1 MPSYHHS
8 SHDIR
13 AIGGVKLKNCLRT
26 LFETA
31 VMLGFRYG
39 EDYDGC
45 RKATWLDLNI
55 PGWKARAEARR
66 EEELEQERVW
76 GFDVGWRLATEE
88 CTLKASKPHV
98 PHPSLPSLCSVS
110 SVATQTIPLPLL
122 KSDTAPPLAPS
133 LSTTATQ
140 TDAPGFPD
148 PPHASLRPSLFETT
162 PQKSTPSVSAPA
174 AAVSED
180 DEDDTDADVWHEA
193 PEPAPDK
200 NHSPPVFAAFREFAA
215 AAQARTSPSLLSFA
229 FDAYLAHSS
238 DNYLDSTPKITRTRY
253 PKPPFST
260 SSSSYTP
267 APTRAGN
274 PSLDWGHDPRL
285 RDLSRALTALGWSAC
300 TVDLIPLA
308 TSSVQVAGSS
318 AAPLAPAAARASDGD
333 DGDDG

>member
-1 MPSYHHS
+1 MPSHHHS
-8 SHDIR
+8 LSSPWPDDSKGGSLILSIVPDDIR

-98 PHPSLPSLCSVS
+98 PTPSLPSLCSVS

-122 KSDTAPPLAPS
+122 KRTRP
-133 LSTTATQ
+133 
-140 TDAPGFPD
+140 
-148 PPHASLRPSLFETT
+148 ASPIH
-162 PQKSTPSVSAPA
+162 P
-174 AAVSED
+174 VSED
-180 DEDDTDADVWHEA
+180 DEDDTDADVWDEA

-200 NHSPPVFAAFREFAA
+200 NHSPPAPSPSTFARDFSDLRTGSSRPFASFAA
-215 AAQARTSPSLLSFA
+215 AAQARTSPSLLSLA
-229 FDAYLAHSS
+229 FDAYLSHSS

-285 RDLSRALTALGWSAC
+285 RDLSRALTALGWVRPGV
-300 TVDLIPLA
+300 TVGLLIVLDIVLC
-308 TSSVQVAGSS
+308 SC
-318 AAPLAPAAARASDGD
+318 
-333 DGDDG
+333 